1 MSVMAGALGVELKK
15 VGYYC
20 LGAGHAL
27 PAAQDIPA
35 AIRLLAW
42 TVAMAVSLLAIVQ
55 VLLLL
60 L

>member
-1 MSVMAGALGVELKK
+1 VELKK

-42 TVAMAVSLLAIVQ
+42 TVAMAVGVLAIVQ
-55 VLLLL
+55 VLLSLL
-60 L
+60 

>member
-1 MSVMAGALGVELKK
+1 MPF
-15 VGYYC
+15 
-20 LGAGHAL
+20 

-42 TVAMAVSLLAIVQ
+42 TVVMAVGLLAIVQ

>member
-1 MSVMAGALGVELKK
+1 MAGALGVELKK

-42 TVAMAVSLLAIVQ
+42 MVVMAVGLLVIVQ
-55 VLLLL
+55 MLLSLF
-60 L
+60 